1 VNFEY
6 PYDHQTLSV
15 EVDDRR
21 VAGVLSPA
29 PVPVVDARSIL
40 RETLKHPAGA
50 PALAD
55 FLSGSKH
62 PLCIVN
68 DASRPSPVPA
78 VLDAAPEIA
87 GHPGMRFLVA
97 TGTHPAPDE
106 SGLAAIFGPRLE
118 EVRGRIRIHDCRKD
132 EEMAFIGRTPAGT
145 EVRINRLAAGAD
157 RLVVIGAVEP
167 HYFAGFTGGRKSF
180 LPGCSAYAT
189 VEQNHRLA
197 LDRGSAVLALEGN
210 PVHED
215 MEAAA
220 DLIPGDRVFSI
231 QTVFDGEDR
240 ICAAEAGSLR
250 ETFRRAVRIAEAVYG
265 VPAGGQAPAGIV
277 VAVVSPPLD
286 ADLYQAHKALENAK
300 AALRPGGVFI
310 LVASCRNGL
319 GNDAFVRL
327 LRSGS
332 GPGAVIEAVRKEYR
346 LGHHKSAK
354 IAEFAGHSR
363 LWAVTRL
370 DPGVLESIFIRPF
383 GDLQAA
389 LDAAFRGEPEA
400 RALFVR
406 SAGTVVPV
414 LRNADPEG
422 RRTES

>member
-1 VNFEY
+1 MIFEY
-6 PYDHQTLSV
+6 LYDDKTLSV
-15 EVDDRR
+15 KVDDRN
-21 VAGVLSPA
+21 VAGVLSPVSMPA
-29 PVPVVDARSIL
+29 ADVKRLLRDA
-40 RETLKHPAGA
+40 LKNPSGA
-50 PALAD
+50 PALSD

-68 DASRPSPVPA
+68 DASRPSPVAA

-87 GHPGMRFLVA
+87 GHPALRFLVA

-106 SGLAAIFGPRLE
+106 SGLAAIFGPRLD

-132 EEMAFIGRTPAGT
+132 DELVSIGRTPAGT
-145 EVRINRLAAGAD
+145 EVRINRAVAAAD
-157 RLVVIGAVEP
+157 RLIVIGAVEP

-180 LPGCSAYAT
+180 LPGCSAYST

-197 LDRGSAVLALEGN
+197 LDPGSAVLALDGN

-220 DLIPGDRVFSI
+220 ALIPADRVFSI
-231 QTVFDGEDR
+231 QAVFDGEDR
-240 ICAAEAGSLR
+240 VCAAEAGSLR
-250 ETFRRAVRIAEAVYG
+250 ETFRRAVRTAEAVYG
-265 VPAGGQAPAGIV
+265 VPVDGPAPAGVV

-300 AALRPGGVFI
+300 AALRPGGIFI
-310 LVASCRNGL
+310 LVASCKNGL

-327 LRSGS
+327 LRSGT
-332 GPGAVIEAVRKEYR
+332 GPAAVIEAVRKEYR
-346 LGHHKSAK
+346 LGHHKSVK
-354 IAEFAGHSR
+354 IAEFALHSR

-370 DPGVLESIFIRPF
+370 DPGVLEPIFIRPF

-414 LRNADPEG
+414 LRNADPGG
-422 RRTES
+422 RRAEY

>member
-1 VNFEY
+1 MLFEY
-6 PYDHQTLSV
+6 PYDNRTLFV

-29 PVPVVDARSIL
+29 PVPAVDVRRVL
-40 RETLKHPAGA
+40 RNALMEPAGA
-50 PALAD
+50 PALSD
-55 FLSGSKH
+55 FLSGARH
-62 PLCIVN
+62 PLCVVN

-106 SGLAAIFGPRLE
+106 AGLAAIFGPNLE
-118 EVRGRIRIHDCRKD
+118 GVRGRVLVHDCRKD
-132 EEMAFIGRTPAGT
+132 EDLTAIGRTPAGT
-145 EVRINRLAAGAD
+145 DVRINRAVAQAD

-180 LPGCSAYAT
+180 LPGCAAYST

-197 LDRGSAVLALEGN
+197 LDPGSAVLALKGN

-220 DLIPGDRVFSI
+220 AMIPEGRVFSI
-231 QTVFDGEDR
+231 QAVFDGEDR
-240 ICAAEAGSLR
+240 ICAAEAGGLGES
-250 ETFRRAVRIAEAVYG
+250 FRRAVRTAENVHG
-265 VPAGGQAPAGIV
+265 VPAGGAAPAGIV

-300 AALRPGGVFI
+300 AALKPGGVFI

-327 LRSGS
+327 LASETEPR
-332 GPGAVIEAVRKEYR
+332 AVIGKVRREYR

-354 IAEFAGHSR
+354 IAEFVGHSR
-363 LWAVTRL
+363 LWAVTGL
-370 DPGVLESIFIRPF
+370 DRGVLESIFIRPF

-414 LRNADPEG
+414 LRNADPGGLRAEF
-422 RRTES
+422 

>member
-1 VNFEY
+1 
-6 PYDHQTLSV
+6 
-15 EVDDRR
+15 
-21 VAGVLSPA
+21 
-29 PVPVVDARSIL
+29 
-40 RETLKHPAGA
+40 
-50 PALAD
+50 
-55 FLSGSKH
+55 
-62 PLCIVN
+62 
-68 DASRPSPVPA
+68 
-78 VLDAAPEIA
+78 
-87 GHPGMRFLVA
+87 MRFLVA

-106 SGLAAIFGPRLE
+106 PGLAAVFGPRLAD
-118 EVRGRIRIHDCRKD
+118 VRGRILIHDCRKD
-132 EEMAFIGRTPAGT
+132 EELVSIGRTPAGT
-145 EVRINRLAAGAD
+145 EVRINRAVAEAD

-180 LPGCSAYAT
+180 LPGCAAYST
-189 VEQNHRLA
+189 VERNHRLA
-197 LDRGSAVLALEGN
+197 LEPGSAVLALEGN

-215 MEAAA
+215 MTAAA
-220 DLIPGDRVFSI
+220 GLIPEERVFSI
-231 QTVFDGEDR
+231 QAVFDGEDR
-240 ICAAEAGSLR
+240 ICAAEAGSLGVS
-250 ETFRRAVRIAEAVYG
+250 FRRAVRVAESVYG
-265 VPAGGQAPAGIV
+265 VPAAGLAPAGIV

-327 LRSGS
+327 LASETEPRAVVEKVRS
-332 GPGAVIEAVRKEYR
+332 EYR
-346 LGHHKSAK
+346 LGHHKSVK
-354 IAEFAGHSR
+354 IAEFACHSR

-370 DPGVLESIFIRPF
+370 DPGVLETIFIRPF

-414 LRNADPEG
+414 LRNSDPGGLRAD
-422 RRTES
+422 S

>member
-1 VNFEY
+1 MIFEY
-6 PYDHQTLSV
+6 LYNNNTLSV
-15 EVDDRR
+15 KVDDCR

-29 PVPVVDARSIL
+29 SVSAGDARSIL
-40 RETLKHPAGA
+40 REALKHPAGA
-50 PALAD
+50 PALTD
-55 FLSGSKH
+55 FLSGSLN

-78 VLDAAPEIA
+78 VLGAAPEIA
-87 GHPGMRFLVA
+87 GHPNMRFLVA

-106 SGLAAIFGPRLE
+106 AGLAAIFGPHLD

-132 EEMAFIGRTPAGT
+132 DELIHIGRTPAGT
-145 EVRINRLAAGAD
+145 EVRINRAVAEAD
-157 RLVVIGAVEP
+157 RLIVIGAVEP

-180 LPGCSAYAT
+180 LPGCAAYST
-189 VEQNHRLA
+189 VEQNHRFA
-197 LDRGSAVLALEGN
+197 LDPGSAVLALEGN

-220 DLIPGDRVFSI
+220 ALIPGERVFSI
-231 QTVFDGEDR
+231 QAVFDGEDR
-240 ICAAEAGSLR
+240 ICAAEAGSLSAS
-250 ETFRRAVRIAEAVYG
+250 FRRAVRTAETVYG
-265 VPAGGQAPAGIV
+265 VPVPGHAPAGIV

-310 LVASCRNGL
+310 LVASCKNGL

-327 LRSGS
+327 LRSGKDPES
-332 GPGAVIEAVRKEYR
+332 VIEAVRKEYR

-389 LDAAFRGEPEA
+389 LDAAFRGEPET

-414 LRNADPEG
+414 LRNADPGG
-422 RRTES
+422 RRAEY